1 MLSYVVPN
9 SPFPRAFKA
18 AWFARAAKKAR
29 IGDAALCKAIAQVMA
44 GQADDLGGG
53 VFKKRLSN
61 NQYRSII
68 LARGG
73 DYWVYQFLFAKQDQ
87 GNIDDDDL
95 QDLRQVAKSY
105 ASMTPDQ
112 AEAQVTNGYW
122 LEICIGHWSENDDEQ
137 AV

>member
-1 MLSYVVPN
+1 MLLKAVPT
-9 SPFPRAFKA
+9 SPLPRAFKA

-53 VFKKRLSN
+53 VFKKRLGN

-73 DYWVYQFLFAKQDQ
+73 DYWVYQFLFAKQDRA
-87 GNIDDDDL
+87 NINDEEL
-95 QDLRQVAKSY
+95 SRFRKVAKGYAALSPEQVADLV
-105 ASMTPDQ
+105 AC
-112 AEAQVTNGYW
+112 EEWV
-122 LEICIGHWSENDDEQ
+122 EICIGQLGSEPEDE
-137 AV
+137 

>member
-1 MLSYVVPN
+1 MAI
-9 SPFPRAFKA
+9 SPHPRTFKS

-29 IGDAALCKAIAQVMA
+29 IGDAVLCKAIAQVVA

-73 DYWVYQFLFAKQDQ
+73 DFWVYQYLFAKQDRA
-87 GNIDDDDL
+87 NIDDDELKAFRLIAKDYATMTRAQADAL
-95 QDLRQVAKSY
+95 VA
-105 ASMTPDQ
+105 D
-112 AEAQVTNGYW
+112 GHW
-122 LEICIGHWSENDDEQ
+122 IEICKTELEQ
-137 AV
+137 EP

>member
-1 MLSYVVPN
+1 MPD
-9 SPFPRAFKA
+9 SPRPRVFKS

-29 IGDAALCKAIAQVMA
+29 IGDAALCKAIAQVLA

-73 DYWVYQFLFAKQDQ
+73 DYWVYQYLFAKQDRA
-87 GNIDDDDL
+87 NIDDDELKAFRLIAKDYAMMTQAQADL
-95 QDLRQVAKSY
+95 Q
-105 ASMTPDQ
+105 
-112 AEAQVTNGYW
+112 VTSGHW
-122 LEICIGHWSENDDEQ
+122 IEICKTGLGG
-137 AV
+137 